1 MPACAPELNPRGLYP
16 ARPAVVIYKHIANKP
31 RTPGRALSTAAC
43 ARRTPHAPGAV
54 TNKGGDRMSEKAE
67 RTEDRLADFTRD
79 RRILLLSLMAVVIG
93 CVSAFVAYALV
104 WLISVITGLAFYQ
117 RFSAQMLSPDRN
129 TLGIFVI
136 IVPVLGGLVI
146 GLMARYGSE
155 KIRGHGIP
163 EALEAILFGRS
174 RMEPKVAIL
183 KPLSSAISIGT
194 GGPFGAEGPII
205 MTGGAVG
212 SLFAQMFHLSSAE
225 RKTLLVAGAAAG
237 MSAIFNAPVAPV
249 LLAVELLLF
258 EWRPRSFIPVA
269 IASAVAA
276 ILRVPLLG
284 AGAIFAIKEHAPLNA
299 EGLAIAFAVGIS
311 AGLASGLLTTLVYGC
326 EDLFSRLPIHW
337 MWWPAIGGLFV
348 GIGGW
353 LDPRILGVGYDTIHS
368 LLKGE
373 IVGALLIGLL
383 VGKSFIWSISLGSGT
398 SGGVLAPLL
407 MMGGALGAIEARW
420 IPIGDGGLWAL
431 IGMTAMMGGTMR
443 SPLTAMIF
451 SLELTHDMNIL
462 PGLLVSSIAAH
473 AVTVLMLRRSILTEK
488 VARRGFHVTREYSV
502 DPLAALR
509 VGEVMDRNPPTI
521 PSTMKASELSDR
533 IAKYDPLLTRRQGTL
548 IVDEQGELAG
558 IITRGDLVRAL
569 EQLPETAT
577 VLEAGTQH
585 VLVTF
590 SDEILHDAVA
600 RMVRN
605 DIGRLPVVRRANPK
619 QMEVYLGRASVM
631 TARLRRLEEE
641 QDREVGWLRPVAQ

>member
-1 MPACAPELNPRGLYP
+1 
-16 ARPAVVIYKHIANKP
+16 
-31 RTPGRALSTAAC
+31 
-43 ARRTPHAPGAV
+43 
-54 TNKGGDRMSEKAE
+54 
-67 RTEDRLADFTRD
+67 
-79 RRILLLSLMAVVIG
+79 
-93 CVSAFVAYALV
+93 
-104 WLISVITGLAFYQ
+104 
-117 RFSAQMLSPDRN
+117 
-129 TLGIFVI
+129 
-136 IVPVLGGLVI
+136 
-146 GLMARYGSE
+146 
-155 KIRGHGIP
+155 
-163 EALEAILFGRS
+163 
-174 RMEPKVAIL
+174 
-183 KPLSSAISIGT
+183 
-194 GGPFGAEGPII
+194 
-205 MTGGAVG
+205 
-212 SLFAQMFHLSSAE
+212 
-225 RKTLLVAGAAAG
+225 
-237 MSAIFNAPVAPV
+237 
-249 LLAVELLLF
+249 
-258 EWRPRSFIPVA
+258 
-269 IASAVAA
+269 
-276 ILRVPLLG
+276 
-284 AGAIFAIKEHAPLNA
+284 
-299 EGLAIAFAVGIS
+299 
-311 AGLASGLLTTLVYGC
+311 
-326 EDLFSRLPIHW
+326 

-373 IVGALLIGLL
+373 IVGALLVGLL
-383 VGKSFIWSISLGSGT
+383 VGKSLIWSISLGSGT

-451 SLELTHDMNIL
+451 SLELTHDLNVL

-502 DPLAALR
+502 DPLAVLR
-509 VGEVMDRNPPTI
+509 VGEVMDRYPPTI

-548 IVDEQGELAG
+548 IVDERGELAG

-577 VLEAGTQH
+577 VLEAGTQN

-619 QMEVYLGRASVM
+619 HIEGYLGRASVM

-641 QDREVGWLRPVAQ
+641 HDREVGWLRPVAQ